1 MRLRR
6 SSARASAP
14 GKVVLFGEH
23 FVIYDNPAILAAID
37 RRVNVTVRV
46 NTAGSINISSDLGLG
61 GSFEDSRFH
70 LLKGLERSKN
80 NFGPFVRVC
89 KIGPF

>member
-37 RRVNVTVRV
+37 RRVNVTVCV
-46 NTAGSINISSDLGLG
+46 NTAGSINISSDLGLTG
-61 GSFEDSRFH
+61 
-70 LLKGLERSKN
+70 
-80 NFGPFVRVC
+80 FV
-89 KIGPF
+89 